1 METELAIPGFVNA
14 ALLVF
19 VVLAVTDF
27 VKAALPGDL
36 DPRFTPL
43 LALLVAV
50 GAVFAVAESDWGG
63 AQMVGDVSLAA
74 MNVWSKLIV
83 AVLLVGGA
91 ATADKVLNA
100 VRNVGENQGSRPPT
114 E

>member
-1 METELAIPGFVNA
+1 MEFPGFASA

-19 VVLAVTDF
+19 VVLALTDF
-27 VKAALPGDL
+27 VKAALPGEL

-43 LALLVAV
+43 LAFVVAAA
-50 GAVFAVAESDWGG
+50 AVFAVAESDWGDS
-63 AQMVGDVSLAA
+63 QVVGDVTLAA
-74 MNVWSKLIV
+74 MNVWSKLVV